1 MESNALKTE
10 PIATLLVRMAVPA
23 ICAQLVTLLYNLVD
37 RVFIGQ
43 MENGTLA
50 MAAIGICAPI
60 VTIVT
65 AFTNLFGRGGAPLAA
80 MEMGKNQ
87 VKRAE
92 QYINHSFFALVLVS
106 LAITI
111 LVSLFKKPVLLAF
124 GASDATLP
132 FALDYLSIYI
142 AGTFFVQLSVGMN
155 DYITTQGFAK
165 TAMTTTA
172 IGAIL
177 NTLLDPLFIFGLGWG
192 VRGAALAT
200 LLSQMASFLWAM
212 RFLLG
217 PKTRL
222 RLSFRT
228 FHAQSSIIQDIL
240 KLGAS
245 PFFMSLSEGV
255 LVLCF
260 NTQAYRLG
268 GDVAVGAMAILF
280 SMFQF
285 LLLPVEGVTIGAQP
299 ILSYNYGAK
308 QHERVRKTIRLTIQ
322 TTLFFTFVATALLVL
337 FPRPVLAVF
346 TRDPALIDLGSR
358 LLPVYMAGCFG
369 LGANSTFQQ
378 TYNALGAGGRSFFF
392 AFFRKGI
399 LLVPLLY
406 LLPALTNG
414 GLVALMLAEPVSDAL
429 TTLVNALSFRG
440 FVHQKLQP
448 SSSHRSV
455 LSFE

>member
-10 PIATLLVRMAVPA
+10 PVSTLLVRMAVPA

-50 MAAIGICAPI
+50 MAAIGICAPV

-80 MEMGKNQ
+80 MEMGKKQ

-106 LAITI
+106 LAITF

-192 VRGAALAT
+192 VRGAAIAT

-228 FHAQSSIIQDIL
+228 FHARFSIFQDIL

-299 ILSYNYGAK
+299 I
-308 QHERVRKTIRLTIQ
+308 
-322 TTLFFTFVATALLVL
+322 
-337 FPRPVLAVF
+337 
-346 TRDPALIDLGSR
+346 
-358 LLPVYMAGCFG
+358 
-369 LGANSTFQQ
+369 
-378 TYNALGAGGRSFFF
+378 
-392 AFFRKGI
+392 
-399 LLVPLLY
+399 
-406 LLPALTNG
+406 
-414 GLVALMLAEPVSDAL
+414 
-429 TTLVNALSFRG
+429 
-440 FVHQKLQP
+440 
-448 SSSHRSV
+448 
-455 LSFE
+455 